1 MCEIENEPQLAIQD
15 RLSVAARREKA
26 LLPAR
31 PAMKKDNLRNRL
43 ALDPWRRTF
52 LGGPLVGLSYRTL
65 HKEKEGHL
73 RGVAQGRVSEGV
85 VTSEDLSAQTPERK

>member
-1 MCEIENEPQLAIQD
+1 M
-15 RLSVAARREKA
+15 SVAARREKA

-31 PAMKKDNLRNRL
+31 PTMKKDSPRRRL

-52 LGGPLVGLSYRTL
+52 IGGPPVGLSYRTL

-73 RGVAQGRVSEGV
+73 RGVAQGRISEGV

>member
-1 MCEIENEPQLAIQD
+1 MQD
-15 RLSVAARREKA
+15 RSSVAARRKKA

-31 PAMKKDNLRNRL
+31 PAMKKDSLRNRL

-52 LGGPLVGLSYRTL
+52 IGGPPVDLSYRTL

-73 RGVAQGRVSEGV
+73 RGVAHGRTSEGV
-85 VTSEDLSAQTPERK
+85 VTSEDLSAQTPEKKYAG

>member
-1 MCEIENEPQLAIQD
+1 MQD
-15 RLSVAARREKA
+15 RSSVAARRKKA

-31 PAMKKDNLRNRL
+31 PAMKKESLRNRL

-52 LGGPLVGLSYRTL
+52 IGGPPVGLSYRTL

-73 RGVAQGRVSEGV
+73 RGVAQGRILEGV
-85 VTSEDLSAQTPERK
+85 VTSEELSAHSLDRKYAG